1 MYDYEEWDARDQL
14 WDDIEREHEA
24 ERKEFFVDDDSDYMM
39 DQYDLRSEDFFF
51 EDDCYDIADDFPF

>member
-1 MYDYEEWDARDQL
+1 MYDYEEWDARDQF

-51 EDDCYDIADDFPF
+51 EDDCYDNADDFPF